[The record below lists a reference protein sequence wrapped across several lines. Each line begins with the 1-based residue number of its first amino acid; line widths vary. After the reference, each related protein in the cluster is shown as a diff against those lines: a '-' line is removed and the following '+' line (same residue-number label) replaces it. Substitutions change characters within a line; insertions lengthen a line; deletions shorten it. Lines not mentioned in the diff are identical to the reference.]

1 MYVQTIIIL
10 AAMSVILIAG
20 SFFKKVPMALFLV
33 LAAVVGALIGGFGLP
48 IRHLV
53 EGTQVFLYLMLIVAA
68 GMLFMDVI
76 KASGA
81 LDALTRVIVQALHRQ
96 PALLLSLLM
105 VLIML
110 PAMLTGSAP
119 AAVLS
124 TGVLVAPIL
133 IRLGIPKAE
142 TAAILA
148 MGSIYG
154 LVAPP
159 INVPAMIIATGV
171 YMPYEGFFPILL
183 ALTLPLA
190 IFTVLFLGRKYV
202 KTVDVEEVVRDLAP
216 PPPKRTLIIHIPLL
230 AVLVLMVAIR
240 SFPEVIPD
248 LGTPLVFLIGTI
260 LGLFTGKRFNVL
272 KVAKESMANAVTI
285 LSLFAA
291 VGILIQI
298 LTLTGVRGL
307 LVLASLS
314 MGGALLYVAI
324 AVSTILLGGPLMP
337 FGVSAVLGIPF
348 VLAFMD
354 KNTIVVTSAI
364 SLIIGVGCLIPP
376 TAIGG
381 LFAARVV
388 GVEKYSQVLAK
399 TLVPALAT
407 IAVGV
412 GVLAFA
418 GPLGRIFY

>member
-216 PPPKRTLIIHIPLL
+216 PRRREL
-230 AVLVLMVAIR
+230 
-240 SFPEVIPD
+240 
-248 LGTPLVFLIGTI
+248 
-260 LGLFTGKRFNVL
+260 
-272 KVAKESMANAVTI
+272 
-285 LSLFAA
+285 
-291 VGILIQI
+291 
-298 LTLTGVRGL
+298 
-307 LVLASLS
+307 
-314 MGGALLYVAI
+314 
-324 AVSTILLGGPLMP
+324 
-337 FGVSAVLGIPF
+337 
-348 VLAFMD
+348 
-354 KNTIVVTSAI
+354 
-364 SLIIGVGCLIPP
+364 
-376 TAIGG
+376 
-381 LFAARVV
+381 
-388 GVEKYSQVLAK
+388 
-399 TLVPALAT
+399 
-407 IAVGV
+407 
-412 GVLAFA
+412 
-418 GPLGRIFY
+418 